1 MMEGIACVFTA
12 LFGIG
17 WIITA
22 VSIGAPIMFPLF
34 GIGFVLLS
42 VIKAIFSFKNAFSQN
57 RMSDFDIVDK
67 EKEPE
72 NFFLRLFL
80 LFNKTNRR
88 CGYSKSLT
96 REAEFFLGCRLYRYK
111 GNI

>member
-57 RMSDFDIVDK
+57 RMSDFDIVDGS
-67 EKEPE
+67 EEQDP
-72 NFFLRLFL
+72 
-80 LFNKTNRR
+80 FNQRFGSPSSRIKSNYCPR
-88 CGYSKSLT
+88 CGNRVEDGYT
-96 REAEFFLGCRLYRYK
+96 FCNYC
-111 GNI
+111 GNELPRR